1 MVINLDSLSYFLDFV
16 LNSPPTEVYLFLLKN
31 GGWVILCVI
40 CYKLFLP
47 MYHLN
52 RIGTYMAKWKWVF
65 LAVDIPKGNEQT
77 PKAVEQIFAHL
88 LGAHKS
94 PDLEEAYLDGFR
106 QRFFSF
112 EIVSIEGYIQ
122 FIIGTE
128 KKFRDLVEA
137 SIYAQY
143 PDAEITEIED
153 YAKDFPEYFPN
164 KDYQLWGTE
173 YLLIN
178 KKQCYPIRTYEKFE
192 HSTAEEVFK
201 DPMAAL
207 LETLSRLGK
216 GEFGGIQ
223 IIAKPINKSFN
234 NWVDDGLKLVKKLI
248 GAKVKIKETLVSKLG
263 GLPGQAL
270 DLTADTLLGREAAA
284 VKKFEKEEM
293 PSLMLHLSPGEKEI
307 VEEVERK
314 ISKLGFA
321 CKIRVIYLAKKDVYD
336 KNRFAYGV
344 TGAFK
349 QYTLE
354 NLNGIKPDGSKVITH
369 VHFFM
374 KEPRLNWRRTRLI
387 NAYKARS
394 RWKGIMEY
402 ILNIEELASLWHFPM
417 LTVKAPL
424 VAKTE
429 ARRAQP
435 PVTLPVERT
444 MSEIRPVERKGHPPV
459 NLPI

>member
-1 MVINLDSLSYFLDFV
+1 MVIDLYSLNYFLDFV

-31 GGWVILCVI
+31 GGWVILCLI

-47 MYHLN
+47 IYQLN
-52 RIGTYMAKWKWVF
+52 RAGSFMAKWKWVF
-65 LAVDIPKGNEQT
+65 LAIDIPKGNEQT

-88 LGAHKS
+88 LGAHKN
-94 PDLEEAYLDGFR
+94 PGLEEAYLDGFM
-106 QRFFSF
+106 QRYFSF

-153 YAKDFPEYFPN
+153 YAKDFPSYFPN
-164 KDYQLWGTE
+164 KDYQLFGTE
-173 YLLIN
+173 YLLTN
-178 KKQCYPIRTYEKFE
+178 KEQCYPIRTYEKFE
-192 HSTAEEVFK
+192 HPMAEEVFK
-201 DPMAAL
+201 DPLAAL
-207 LETLSRLGK
+207 LETMTRIGK

-223 IIAKPINKSFN
+223 ILAKPINKEFRH
-234 NWVDDGLKLVKKLI
+234 WVDHGLKLVRKLI
-248 GAKVKIKETLVSKLG
+248 GAKVKTKETLLGQVG
-263 GLPGQAL
+263 GLPGRL
-270 DLTADTLLGREAAA
+270 VDTAADIILGREELA
-284 VKKFEKEEM
+284 VKKTEKEEP

-307 VEEVERK
+307 VEAVEKK
-314 ISKLGFA
+314 IAKLGFA
-321 CKIRVIYLAKKDVYD
+321 CKIRMIYLAKKDVYD
-336 KNRFAYGV
+336 KNRLVYGV

-349 QYTLE
+349 QFALE
-354 NLNGIKPDGSKVITH
+354 NLNGIKPDGSKVITRT
-369 VHFFM
+369 FYFL

-429 ARRAQP
+429 ARRGQP
-435 PVTLPVERT
+435 PTALPTER
-444 MSEIRPVERKGHPPV
+444 EGAIIKPVERKGTPPP
-459 NLPI
+459 NLPV